1 MKYGL
6 LRVVTSDGRSRDYPI
21 DLPSLVVGRAD
32 GNSIVIDDLSVA
44 RRHAR
49 LSIDSGRLLVED
61 LGSAEGTFIGGHRI
75 PANAPSLVENTQDIR
90 FGEVAVQYIAPE
102 SLLDSAGGAAL
113 DDGLAPPMEE
123 MPEFIR
129 ATLTVP
135 PQPIEAGSTPA
146 IAYLVVQN
154 RGRVVDELTVEV
166 LDLPP
171 EWVRISQPKLAVMP
185 EGQGEVT
192 IIIGP
197 PRRADSRAGVYD
209 FSVVITSGET
219 GREVLTNGQ
228 ITILPYESTL
238 LSLKPV
244 RSKKN
249 FTLIAENRGNAH
261 VAYNLSAKDD
271 EEAFLYDFS
280 APMLSLDPG
289 EETTIPFRVSSKK
302 KHRFGAK
309 QALPFT
315 IIATTPAGDAEKK
328 PTVTGQFA
336 IHPPLQPF
344 VRPVMFTL
352 MALAVLAGVLAYF
365 FWPSSNTVSTADAEA
380 LYAGVHMCDKYH
392 PTASDTP
399 PDRPSAS
406 SAAPL
411 FKQNDPQWRDVEY
424 AKSKDPAFGS
434 NWCGTDLEQ
443 CGCGVTS
450 VASVMAVFQLLT
462 MPDGSELNPKTMND
476 WFNLDARKTAK
487 GWVSRGYAYGDVVWT
502 AVNQLSGEIAKRYPG
517 AHTLRFARTGT
528 GQEAEIRSELK
539 AGRPVIIEVPG
550 HWIAAVG
557 FDGDKVVI
565 NDPYYKDRTTLDYYK
580 DKIIGTVLFEPSN
593 DLSAVV
599 ITVPSNERVRVTD
612 KEGRIVGTL
621 NTGTPDEVKKDIQTG
636 IPGGSYTNKLAWRD
650 PTCVESPPP
659 VGAGTNQ
666 IILPGAPDDY
676 RIEVLDAQGG
686 PTTVAIHTYDR
697 NGALSIQTQDNP
709 GPAVL
714 TMSYDPAN
722 PTTQVSVVPGAT
734 PGGNAQPGGGGT
746 TPGGAQPSPGT
757 RPGGATGSAT
767 ASSTA
772 PKGSPSPAASAS
784 ASASPTPTPLPTP
797 APPGNVTVTCN
808 ATYSSPPAADQATV
822 ACTTNVEGAFTTTR
836 WTVGGVPVSSFD
848 GKTSFSVTFD
858 KNTDVVVGLNACNNG
873 ACKSG
878 SSTVQVRFPTVTAT
892 PTATPTATVAG
903 TTPTPTPASAPSA
916 PSVTCLWSSSTA
928 TCSVSFS
935 GQYSSVLWNV
945 AVANPPDAGAGVTTW
960 SFPVGFSPGV
970 TSITIGTTGSGPI
983 ALNSTAA
990 AAQTV
995 VDNAFGPGLV
1005 TVSRIPAA
1013 GGLHQLIFTLGVT
1026 AKVCNFS
1033 NCTTSPPGYVIMT
1046 ADPG

>member
-6 LRVVTSDGRSRDYPI
+6 LRVVTSDGRSRDYLI
-21 DLPSLVVGRAD
+21 DLPSLIVGRAD

-49 LSIDSGRLLVED
+49 LTIDSGHLLVED
-61 LGSAEGTFIGGHRI
+61 LGSAEGTFVGGHRI
-75 PANAPSLVENTQDIR
+75 PANAPSLVETNEDIR
-90 FGEVAVQYIAPE
+90 FGEVGVHYFAPE
-102 SLLDSAGGAAL
+102 AL
-113 DDGLAPPMEE
+113 QPEPGTAPVSEEARLAEPVAEL
-123 MPEFIR
+123 PEFIR
-129 ATLTVP
+129 ANLAVP

-146 IAYLVVQN
+146 IAYLTVHN

-171 EWVRISQPKLAVMP
+171 EWVRISQPRLAVMP
-185 EGQGEVT
+185 DGQADVT
-192 IIIGP
+192 IIISP
-197 PRRADSRAGVYD
+197 PRRWESRSGVYD
-209 FSVVITSGET
+209 FSVVVTSGET

-228 ITILPYESTL
+228 FTILPYESTTL
-238 LSLKPV
+238 TLRPV

-249 FTLIAENRGNAH
+249 FALIAENRGNDH
-261 VAYNLSAKDD
+261 VSYNLSAKDD
-271 EEAFLYDFS
+271 EEAFLYHFS
-280 APMLSLDPG
+280 TPMLSLAPG
-289 EETTIPFRVSSKK
+289 EEVNIPFRVSAKK
-302 KHRFGAK
+302 KKRFGPK

-315 IIATTPAGDAEKK
+315 VIATAPAGDAEKK
-328 PTVTGQFA
+328 PSVTGQFA

-352 MALAVLAGVLAYF
+352 MALAILAGVLAYF
-365 FWPSSNTVSTADAEA
+365 FWPSSKTVTTADAEA

-399 PDRPSAS
+399 PDRPSTS

-411 FKQNDPQWRDVEY
+411 FKQNDPQWREVEY
-424 AKSKDPAFGS
+424 AKSNDPQFGA
-434 NWCGTDLEQ
+434 NWCGSDLEQ

-462 MPDGSELNPKTMND
+462 MPDGADLNPKTMND
-476 WFNLDARKTAK
+476 WFNLDARTTSK

-550 HWIAAVG
+550 HWIAAIG
-557 FDGDKVVI
+557 FDGDSVLI
-565 NDPYYKDRTTLDYYK
+565 NDPYYKDRKTLDFYK
-580 DKIIGTVLFEPSN
+580 DKILGTVLFEPSN
-593 DLSAVV
+593 DLSAIA

-659 VGAGTNQ
+659 AGAGTNQ
-666 IILPGAPDDY
+666 IILPGAPDTY

-697 NGALSIQTQDNP
+697 NGNLTIQTQDNP

-714 TMSYDPAN
+714 SMNYDPAN
-722 PTTQVSVVPGAT
+722 PTTQISVIPGAT
-734 PGGNAQPGGGGT
+734 PGGAVQPGAAS
-746 TPGGAQPSPGT
+746 PGPQPSPGVG
-757 RPGGATGSAT
+757 PGSTNGSAT
-767 ASSTA
+767 ASATA
-772 PKGSPSPAASAS
+772 PKGSPSPT
-784 ASASPTPTPLPTP
+784 ASASPSPSPSPTATATP

-808 ATYSSPPAADQATV
+808 TAYSSPPAPQQGTV
-822 ACTTNVEGAFTTTR
+822 SCTTNIEGAFTTTV
-836 WTVGGVPVSSFD
+836 WSVGGLAVPAYN
-848 GKTSFSVTFD
+848 GKTSFSVSFD
-858 KNTDVVVGLNACNNG
+858 KDADVVVSVNACNNG
-873 ACKSG
+873 ACKSS
-878 SSTVQVRFPTVTAT
+878 SSTVQLRIPVVTAT
-892 PTATPTATVAG
+892 PTGAPTATPAG
-903 TTPTPTPASAPSA
+903 TATPTPASTPTGPGMICNWNQAT
-916 PSVTCLWSSSTA
+916 VTCTV
-928 TCSVSFS
+928 TFT

-945 AVANPPDAGAGVTTW
+945 EVANPPDAGAGVKTW
-960 SFPVGFSPGV
+960 SFPLTFSPSV
-970 TSITIGTTGSGPI
+970 ASVTIGTTSSGPI
-983 ALNSTAA
+983 PLNSTAA
-990 AAQTV
+990 AAQSI
-995 VDNAFGPGLV
+995 VDNAFSPGLV
-1005 TVSRIPAA
+1005 SVSRIPS
-1013 GGLHQLIFTLGVT
+1013 GNDHQLIFTLNVT
-1026 AKVCNFS
+1026 ATVCNYE
-1033 NCTTSPPGYVIMT
+1033 NCVASPPGYVIMT
-1046 ADPG
+1046 ANAG